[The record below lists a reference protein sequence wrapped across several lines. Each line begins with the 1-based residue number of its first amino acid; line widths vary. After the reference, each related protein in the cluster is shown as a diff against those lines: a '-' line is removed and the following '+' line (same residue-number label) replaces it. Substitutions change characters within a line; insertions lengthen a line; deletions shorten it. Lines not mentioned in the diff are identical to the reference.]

1 METPRQGAAEERNQG
16 IRIVKPAG
24 PFTSASS
31 KRKLSI
37 LALALLAAAYCLT
50 AIVTSALTTPHS
62 HSAGASSASGE
73 WLVDSDGGIFSM
85 GGAPFYGS
93 AGGLRLALPI
103 VGMAA
108 TPDGGGYWEVA
119 SDGLA
124 FPFGDAHFYGW
135 PGVGGLNSPIV
146 GMAATP
152 DGKGYWEVASDGGVF
167 SFGDAVF
174 HGSTGA
180 IHLNKPIVGMAA
192 TPDGGGYW
200 LVASDGGVFSFGDA
214 AFYGSTGRI
223 HLNQPIVG
231 MAPTPDGGGYWLVAS
246 DGGVFSFGDAAF
258 HGSTPAQD
266 LAPISA
272 ITASPDGKGYVE
284 AATNGALY
292 PHGDAPPMVST
303 AAMSLTEPVVG
314 AAAVSVAIST
324 GGSPT
329 PTTQP
334 PTTATTTTTNTPTT
348 TTTSTTPPSET
359 TTTTSTTTPTSAPPP
374 TSTGVP
380 PALGVYAGNNNPAG
394 VNSFASVTGSHVT
407 MAETYLPWGAYTG
420 SAYGWAYLT
429 TESTLSSWLS
439 NWEGTSDQMVIGVP
453 MVALDGSGNPENTLA
468 EGAAGDENANF
479 VAIARNLVA
488 LGFGN
493 AVLRPGWEFDGTWYP
508 WSVDSDADAANFATY
523 WQNIVTSMRSV
534 PGANFKFLWS
544 PAGFQSLSWNINDAY
559 PGNSYVD
566 DVSLDVYDWSW
577 DTSIFP
583 PSGNPNNTATV
594 AQSNAVF
601 SELLTDTEG
610 LNWLSSFAQAHDKPI
625 VIPEWAVDIR
635 NDGHGLGDDPT
646 FINNMS
652 NWFSTNHVA
661 WSIYF
666 IDDTADNTNQGID
679 FQVTDGNFPN
689 SLAALKTDMG

>member
-1 METPRQGAAEERNQG
+1 MLERLPGKGAREERKRG
-16 IRIVKPAG
+16 IPIVRPAG
-24 PFTSASS
+24 PFTSGSS
-31 KRKLSI
+31 KRRLSI
-37 LALALLAAAYCLT
+37 LALALLAVAYSLT
-50 AIVTSALTTPHS
+50 AIATSALTTPHS

-73 WLVDSDGGIFSM
+73 WLVDSDGGVFSM

-93 AGGLRLALPI
+93 AGGLRLASPI

-124 FPFGDAHFYGW
+124 FSFGDAHFYGW
-135 PGVGGLNSPIV
+135 PGSGGLNRPIV
-146 GMAATP
+146 GMAVTP

-174 HGSTGA
+174 SGSTGA
-180 IHLNKPIVGMAA
+180 IHLNSPIVGMAA

-200 LVASDGGVFSFGDA
+200 LVASDGGIFSFGDA
-214 AFYGSTGRI
+214 VFYGSTGAI
-223 HLNQPIVG
+223 HLNEPIVG

-246 DGGVFSFGDAAF
+246 DGGVFSFGDAVF
-258 HGSTPAQD
+258 YGSTPAQD

-292 PHGDAPPMVST
+292 PHGDATPMGPT
-303 AAMSLTEPVVG
+303 AGMSLTQPVVG
-314 AAAVSVAIST
+314 AAPVSVTIST
-324 GGSPT
+324 GGST
-329 PTTQP
+329 IPTTQP
-334 PTTATTTTTNTPTT
+334 PTTTVTTNTPTPTTTSTTAPSTTATTTTTTT
-348 TTTSTTPPSET
+348 T
-359 TTTTSTTTPTSAPPP
+359 APPT

-380 PALGVYAGNNNPAG
+380 PSLGVYAGNNNPAG
-394 VNSFASVTGSHVT
+394 VNSFASATGAHVT
-407 MAETYLPWGAYTG
+407 MAETYLPWDAYTG

-479 VAIARNLVA
+479 VAIAKNLVA

-493 AVLRPGWEFDGTWYP
+493 AVLRLGWEFDGTWYP
-508 WSVDSDADAANFATY
+508 WSVESNADAANFATY
-523 WQNIVTSMRSV
+523 WQNVVTSMRSV

-544 PAGFQSLSWNINDAY
+544 PAGFQSLSWDINDAY

-577 DTSIFP
+577 DTSIFS

-610 LNWLSSFAQAHDKPI
+610 LNWLASFAQAHDEPI
-625 VIPEWAVDIR
+625 VIPEWAVTIR

-646 FINNMS
+646 FINNMA
-652 NWFSTNHVA
+652 NWFITNHVA

-666 IDDTADNTNQGID
+666 IDDTADNVNQGID

-689 SLAALKTDMG
+689 SLAALETDLG